1 MIHVNDRPGLHCN
14 GPHIMKRAKMD
25 LEKKLTDEE
34 LAHTKLSADVGALK
48 AAVISLIEALP
59 ESRKAAVEANMKLFM
74 NPRECRVLGYF
85 LTARDVRS

>member
-74 NPRECRVLGYF
+74 KHEASG
-85 LTARDVRS
+85 